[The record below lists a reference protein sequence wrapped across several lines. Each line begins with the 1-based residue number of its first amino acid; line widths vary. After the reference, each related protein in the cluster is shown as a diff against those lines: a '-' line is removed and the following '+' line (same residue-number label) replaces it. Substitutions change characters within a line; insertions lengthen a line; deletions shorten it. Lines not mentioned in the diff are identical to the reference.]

1 MRLEIVALSSI
12 VFLALQPRK
21 RAIITVNV
29 TASIFFLPTIIIWLI
44 TLPADKRWLSCS
56 LALILGGAIRNLW
69 DRVLL
74 GYVIDFIEVYYQGWY
89 WPAFNIADSAITV
102 GAVMLIIDAFWFDD
116 ANVTTHTR

>member
-1 MRLEIVALSSI
+1 M
-12 VFLALQPRK
+12 
-21 RAIITVNV
+21 